1 MNKQTVTKITA
12 LSNFGRNRSFDMT
25 LKFDSLQA
33 QGFVTH
39 NKAEAANYEPHL
51 KFCFFVSTASSY
63 TTKFREL
70 ENKNKK
76 WHQASAS
83 CSLRHVLR
91 HEPLLLLS
99 ASLSCSLC
107 PLFFFLSLSF
117 FNCFYFNTSGILR
130 MTEWTPWLKLLWFKT
145 PHLLT
150 STSTLHPCLCYGGYS
165 PLFCIT
171 NQLLA
176 MNKRFA
182 LPPLQDTAGC
192 VA

>member
-130 MTEWTPWLKLLWFKT
+130 MTEWTP
-145 PHLLT
+145 
-150 STSTLHPCLCYGGYS
+150 
-165 PLFCIT
+165 
-171 NQLLA
+171 
-176 MNKRFA
+176 
-182 LPPLQDTAGC
+182 
-192 VA
+192 